1 MSENIL
7 LEITNLHAEYVNNQE
22 DNEAIKI
29 LNGINLQ
36 IEEGKTHAIMGP
48 NGSGKSTLSAVLMG
62 HPSYKVTE
70 GDIRFRNTKSG
81 QLESVLDLEPHERAR
96 LGMFLS
102 FQSPVS
108 IPGLPVSLFL
118 RNSLKNIR
126 GEEIAVRDF
135 RKELKENLSA
145 LEMNPDLTK
154 RYLNEGFSG
163 GEKKRMEILQLSLI
177 QPKLAILDEI
187 DSGLDIDALRQVSSG
202 INRLVDANRSF
213 VLITHY
219 KRLLEYVKPDKV
231 HILSKGRII
240 KEGGD
245 ELVETLEKEGYEAF
259 VKAAEV
265 A

>member
-1 MSENIL
+1 MSENVL

-22 DNEAIKI
+22 DNESIKI
-29 LNGINLQ
+29 LNGINLV
-36 IEEGKTHAIMGP
+36 IEQGKTHAIMGP

-62 HPSYKVTE
+62 HPAYKITE
-70 GDIRFRNTKSG
+70 GEIRFKNPESG
-81 QLESVLDLEPHERAR
+81 QLESILELEPHERAR

-126 GEEIAVRDF
+126 GKDIPVREF

-145 LEMNPDLTK
+145 LEMNPELTK

-177 QPKLAILDEI
+177 KPALAILDEI
-187 DSGLDIDALRQVSSG
+187 DSGLDIDALRQVSNG

-240 KEGGD
+240 KEGGN
-245 ELVETLEKEGYEAF
+245 ELVETLEKDGYEAF